1 MQPWLDRALAAVAA
15 LLLLACVLSL
25 NALLCDIRAEA
36 VTMRVMD
43 PPVVTYPQTRECALH
58 GSTVELR
65 FGDEAYEV
73 RPTREELLY
82 GMRYGR
88 EP

>member
-1 MQPWLDRALAAVAA
+1 MKPWTDRALAAVAA

-25 NALLCDIRAEA
+25 NALLCEVRAEA
-36 VTMRVMD
+36 APMRVMD
-43 PPVVTYPQTRECALH
+43 PPVVSYPQTRECALH

-65 FGDEAYEV
+65 FGGESYDV

-82 GMRYGR
+82 GMRYSR